1 MVTRLGPDE
10 SLEAR
15 WCAMCVTV
23 RLRFNVEHVVSAVGT
38 CGGADRPE
46 RGRVYAWEGTM
57 VEMSD

>member
-1 MVTRLGPDE
+1 
-10 SLEAR
+10 
-15 WCAMCVTV
+15 MCVTV